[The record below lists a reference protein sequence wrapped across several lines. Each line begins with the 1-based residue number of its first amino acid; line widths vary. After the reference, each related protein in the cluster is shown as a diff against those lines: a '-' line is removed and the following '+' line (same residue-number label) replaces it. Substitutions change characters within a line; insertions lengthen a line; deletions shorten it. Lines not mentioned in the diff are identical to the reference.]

1 MTLLRYFPF
10 YFLCYLPRF
19 LPHLL
24 LLGLMISFTPAAT
37 ASGVD
42 TYQFRH
48 PELQPRAQELARAL
62 RCPQCQNQNLVE
74 SNSSI
79 ARDLRLEVY
88 RWVDEGQSD
97 ELVIARMTE
106 RFGDFVRYDPPFKA
120 STALLWGGPLLLLGL
135 ALLTLRRRLT
145 RTEVRAVPVV
155 KAIVEPRHQPAA
167 DPRSELNQLIM
178 LGEQASLSPAEP
190 LYRELTAA
198 RLANATPATELALRA
213 QLTNQRDN
221 SDRHTRHGR
230 VLLLLGIMAI
240 AAVAATYM
248 SSGRYQAW
256 QAHASRPDPLAGLS
270 PRALQDK
277 ELGSLHQTLQRS
289 PADLNS
295 WAALGQLYLYRGEYD
310 NALLAY
316 QRLALL
322 EGGASAATQAAQA
335 TVRYYQAGQQ
345 LTPEATRLL
354 ESALKQDKGEVSALM
369 LLAADH
375 FLHGRYTR
383 AIALWQ
389 QLLDSERPR
398 INRAALIE
406 AIQTAKMMGG

>member
-1 MTLLRYFPF
+1 MSRLGHALIAQ
-10 YFLCYLPRF
+10 
-19 LPHLL
+19 LL
-24 LLGLMISFTPAAT
+24 LAWSLGVL

-48 PELQPRAQELARAL
+48 PERQTRAQELARAL

-74 SNSSI
+74 SNSPI

-97 ELVIARMTE
+97 EQVIARMTE

-135 ALLTLRRRLT
+135 ALLTLFRRLT
-145 RTEVRAVPVV
+145 RTKVQPIPAVE
-155 KAIVEPRHQPAA
+155 AIVEAPPQPAA
-167 DPRSELNQLIM
+167 DPRSELNLLIM
-178 LGEQASLSPAEP
+178 RGEQVGLSPGQP
-190 LYRELTAA
+190 LYGELSAA
-198 RLANATPATELALRA
+198 RLANATPATELALREPVA
-213 QLTNQRDN
+213 NQHDN
-221 SDRHTRHGR
+221 RGRNNRHGR
-230 VLLLLGIMAI
+230 ALLLLGLLAI
-240 AAVAATYM
+240 ATVAAVYL

-256 QAHASRPDPLAGLS
+256 QDYASRPDPLAGLS
-270 PRALQDK
+270 PRDLQDK
-277 ELGSLHQTLQRS
+277 ELGSLHQKLQRS
-289 PADLNS
+289 PADLDS

-335 TVRYYQAGQQ
+335 TVLYYQAGQQ
-345 LTPEATRLL
+345 LTPEAARLL
-354 ESALKQDKGEVSALM
+354 ESALKQDAGEVSALM
-369 LLAADH
+369 LLASDH
-375 FLHGRYTR
+375 FLHGRYSQ

-389 QLLDSERPR
+389 QLLDGERPR

-406 AIQTAKMMGG
+406 AIQTASIMGG